1 MTDHTTQQMGQNP
14 IKYPVKS
21 QFFDVEPRKRQQ
33 SILTIESLLLRHRD
47 ILDLSQIAR
56 V

>member
-21 QFFDVEPRKRQQ
+21 QFFDVEPRKRQPTTEHTNHR
-33 SILTIESLLLRHRD
+33 IL
-47 ILDLSQIAR
+47 AP
-56 V
+56 